1 MLIDPGTNI
10 TGKKIKNGILWPMQ
24 SRTTVT
30 NHELKDIIKVIKSLE
45 NRGISLKETAR
56 KIAIQ

>member
-1 MLIDPGTNI
+1 
-10 TGKKIKNGILWPMQ
+10 MQ

-30 NHELKDIIKVIKSLE
+30 NHELKDSIKVIKSLE

>member
-10 TGKKIKNGILWPMQ
+10 TGKKIKNEILWPMQ

>member
-10 TGKKIKNGILWPMQ
+10 TGKKIKNEILWPMQ

-45 NRGISLKETAR
+45 NRGIS
-56 KIAIQ
+56 